1 MVPENLEEP
10 KFEIIEIYD
19 GFEIRRYV
27 DTIQARVVT
36 KGMGYRNSTG
46 AFRRIA
52 SYIFGENDQSRN
64 IAMTAPVHMWESDDS
79 SAMAFTMPSEHRME
93 DLPKPADSGVE
104 LLHVKGEVVA
114 VLKFSGLSH
123 RKKRLRMVSKLLSM
137 IENNGIV
144 AHSQARLAV
153 YDNPTST
160 LPFMRRNEIIQPIE
174 WGRGDEYG
182 G

>member
-1 MVPENLEEP
+1 VVPENLEEP

-19 GFEIRRYV
+19 GFEIRKYV
-27 DTIQARVVT
+27 DTIQARVAT
-36 KGMGYRNSTG
+36 KGMGYRNSAG

-52 SYIFGENDQSRN
+52 SYIFGENNQSRN

-79 SAMAFTMPSEHRME
+79 SVMAFTMPSEHRMG

-123 RKKRLRMVSKLLSM
+123 RRKSLRMISSETVFYRLWKKKLFLSSRRKRSMQKNFM
-137 IENNGIV
+137 ILMEKMNKLCFWPSNK
-144 AHSQARLAV
+144 
-153 YDNPTST
+153 DK
-160 LPFMRRNEIIQPIE
+160 
-174 WGRGDEYG
+174 
-182 G
+182 